1 MAVKQDTSAA
11 ADDKFIINIALG
23 NDNEPRD
30 VFVGAGGCDYL
41 IKRGHDVTVPRVVLE
56 VLDHA
61 ISGVPERDSFD
72 QNKTVFVERKRFPYT
87 VVGKA

>member
-1 MAVKQDTSAA
+1 MAVKQEALGAPDE
-11 ADDKFIINIALG
+11 KFIINIALG
-23 NDNEPRD
+23 NDNEPRE
-30 VFVGAGGCDYL
+30 VFVGAGGADYL

-61 ISGVPERDSFD
+61 IAGVPERDSFD

-87 VVGKA
+87 IVGKA